1 MDALLTH
8 LREMET
14 KAYSDRAVAQAM
26 LDRAKADYLLV
37 LRQLGDLGSKG
48 ETLHY

>member
-14 KAYSDRAVAQAM
+14 KAYSARAVAQAM